1 MILISSPAWRKF
13 RHWNQPAPRAAKS
26 RPERGWILGGGP
38 EKRANKKP
46 YQHLASPSNICGWC
60 VTVKHPYCWWR
71 STLLLD
77 ISYIFM
83 CCFQFNI
90 GLVRCSLVWVESNK
104 WWLRMASLVGL
115 HGELAKPFI
124 SLMANLQWIWG
135 RLTLTDTSFFSWL
148 SPHMKMD
155 FLRSGELPCWAF
167 DVCDL
172 QQQQESER
180 FHHKKGTMV

>member
-1 MILISSPAWRKF
+1 MEGKGWFWCRAAWRKF

-26 RPERGWILGGGP
+26 RAERGWILGGGP
-38 EKRANKKP
+38 EKRANKKV
-46 YQHLASPSNICGWC
+46 LSTPSNICGWC

-77 ISYIFM
+77 SIL
-83 CCFQFNI
+83 C
-90 GLVRCSLVWVESNK
+90 GWVESNQYR
-104 WWLRMASLVGL
+104 WRRASLVGL
-115 HGELAKPFI
+115 YGELPKPFI
-124 SLMANLQWIWG
+124 SLMANLWWIWG
-135 RLTLTDTSFFSWL
+135 RLTLPDTSFFSWL